1 MGDAAVKIAKTVNY
15 LGAGTVEFL
24 VADATREFYFLEMN
38 TRLQVEHPVTELVT
52 GFDLVREQLLVAS
65 GDKLSFTQEAIR
77 WRGHAIECRIYAED
91 PANNFFP
98 SPGTIIELRE
108 PSGPGIRLDSG
119 VYEGSEVS
127 IHYDPM
133 IAKLAVWG
141 RTRAEAI
148 ERLRRALDE
157 YEVSGITTTLPFF
170 REVVQDEE
178 FQRGQLDTGF
188 IERFNSR
195 RASVPLAPPTKEQAH
210 MAIIAAALEY
220 RNRQQNAPRNST
232 STSNRWRMSGRNAAL
247 SANSTHETSSTWRK
261 S

>member
-1 MGDAAVKIAKTVNY
+1 MKIAKTVTY
-15 LGAGTVEFL
+15 VGAGTVEFL

-52 GFDLVREQLLVAS
+52 GFDLVREQFRIAA
-65 GDKLSFTQEAIR
+65 GDELSFTQQDIR
-77 WRGHAIECRIYAED
+77 LAGHAIECRIYAED

-98 SPGTIIELRE
+98 SPGTITELRE

-119 VYEGSEVS
+119 VYVGSEVS
-127 IHYDPM
+127 IHYDSM

-148 ERLRRALDE
+148 ERLHRALDE
-157 YEVSGITTTLPFF
+157 YEVCGITTTLPFF
-170 REVVQDEE
+170 REVVKDEE

-195 RASVPLAPPTKEQAH
+195 RASAPLAQPTKEETH
-210 MAIIAAALEY
+210 MAIIAAALDY
-220 RNRQQNAPRNST
+220 RNRQHRVPQSST
-232 STSNRWRMSGRNAAL
+232 SLSNRWKLSGRHAAL
-247 SANSTHETSSTWRK
+247 NVSRNVTAKTSSKWRK